1 MKENLT
7 IVVSVITIVSTILL
21 TISGI
26 IQIIIANSQKEQTR
40 ISLVTQYRELWD
52 EYKEYWGIIIF
63 ISRRKGEYY
72 QILNEEKISELT
84 ERTKEYIWGVPTIW
98 TLESIQKISGLLG
111 EISTRIMQGHL
122 KVSDIYPIFGTQFLR
137 QSRPLR
143 ELLESEYGTRTN
155 SKYSD
160 ENHNLFKS
168 EVQDWLVY
176 HDGLRRRCL
185 ILIDLLWAE
194 SARLEDLPPY
204 EMQSGA
210 NAKQITGKLN
220 RKRVFKEVYR
230 LNGIKK
236 LLLAF
241 CLAQFL
247 RRAEYKTFF
256 NRRGIDKGKLEKLN
270 NSWTERLL
278 KNY

>member
-1 MKENLT
+1 MQETTLIT
-7 IVVSVITIVSTILL
+7 VVSTVLVTIIGVAQIVIS
-21 TISGI
+21 
-26 IQIIIANSQKEQTR
+26 NSQKEQTR
-40 ISLVTQYRELWD
+40 ISLITQYRELWE

-63 ISRRKGEYY
+63 ISRREGEYY
-72 QILNEEKISELT
+72 QTLNEEKIYELI
-84 ERTKEYIWGVPTIW
+84 EKTKEYKWGTPTIW

-111 EISTRIMQGHL
+111 EISTRIMQGHI

-143 ELLESEYGTRTN
+143 ELLESEYCIN
-155 SKYSD
+155 MDSKYSD
-160 ENHNLFKS
+160 ENHNFFKR

-236 LLLAF
+236 LLLARY
-241 CLAQFL
+241 LAQSL

-256 NRRGIDKGKLEKLN
+256 NRCGIDKAKLHKLDKK
-270 NSWTERLL
+270 WEERLL
-278 KNY
+278 NR